1 MMTAAVAL
9 TARIEEMIPHRAP
22 ILLVDEIRSLDSGVS
37 CATSWRVRHEEPVL
51 SGHFPGNPILPGVLL
66 VEHVAQTACILVGPV
81 SAEPGGR
88 LPVLAKIED
97 CSFQGAVRPGDTVH
111 TEVRLE
117 RTLGPFTVVTG
128 ESRVGRRRVLK
139 VRLVISLAAA
149 ADIA

>member
-1 MMTAAVAL
+1 VTVPMAP
-9 TARIEEMIPHRAP
+9 TARIEAMIPHRAP
-22 ILLVDEIRSLDSGVS
+22 ILLVDEILSLDAGVH
-37 CATSWRVRHEEPVL
+37 CATTWRVRPEDPVL
-51 SGHFPGNPILPGVLL
+51 RGHFPGNPILPGVLL
-66 VEHVAQTACILVGPV
+66 VEHVAQTACIMVGPV
-81 SAEPGGR
+81 TSEPGGR

-111 TEVRLE
+111 TEVKLE